1 MSSGTVAVIVIAVI
15 VVVALG
21 TGILYDSRRRRLR
34 QRFGP
39 EYDRLVDE
47 RDSRL
52 KAEAELAAREK
63 RVRGLDIRPLNPAA
77 QARYMQEWS
86 AIQERFVD
94 EPAQAVAAAQ
104 RLVMAVMSDRG
115 YPTERDDQ
123 VIADLSVD
131 HANTLDHYRAAT
143 AISQQAAEGAA
154 STESLRQAM
163 IHYRALFRDLLGTPG
178 EPEAPAPTTATV
190 PSIPPQ
196 RTSGPE
202 TSEPLAAEPDTPAA
216 GGSESRVAEPE
227 LSEPAAAKREDA
239 DLPVADLPVTPAG
252 SPAAEPEES
261 VPAEPLVSEPGPAEP
276 VASEEPARQPRIA
289 ADQAAREDEAE
300 AVTADVPPRKT

>member
-1 MSSGTVAVIVIAVI
+1 MSSGIVAVVIVIALI

-47 RDSRL
+47 RDSKR

-63 RVRGLDIRPLNPAA
+63 RVKGLEIRPLNPAA
-77 QARYMQEWS
+77 QARYTKEWS
-86 AIQERFVD
+86 SIQERFVD
-94 EPAQAVAAAQ
+94 EPAQSVGDAQ

-115 YPTERDDQ
+115 YPTERDEQ

-143 AISQQAAEGAA
+143 TSSQRAAEGAA
-154 STESLRQAM
+154 STEDLRQAM

-178 EPEAPAPTTATV
+178 EQETPAHTATV
-190 PSIPPQ
+190 PAIPAQ
-196 RTSGPE
+196 REPGPE
-202 TSEPLAAEPDTPAA
+202 MNEPDVAGQQGPEQPDADPATDSPATEPRATEPPADDPGAA
-216 GGSESRVAEPE
+216 GQA
-227 LSEPAAAKREDA
+227 REEN
-239 DLPVADLPVTPAG
+239 
-252 SPAAEPEES
+252 PAAE
-261 VPAEPLVSEPGPAEP
+261 VPQRPS
-276 VASEEPARQPRIA
+276 
-289 ADQAAREDEAE
+289 
-300 AVTADVPPRKT
+300 

>member
-1 MSSGTVAVIVIAVI
+1 MSSGTVAVIIVIAVI
-15 VVVALG
+15 VVMALG

-77 QARYMQEWS
+77 QARYTQEWS

-94 EPAQAVAAAQ
+94 GPAQAVADAQ

-154 STESLRQAM
+154 STENLRQAM
-163 IHYRALFRDLLGTPG
+163 IHYRSLFRDLLGTPG
-178 EPEAPAPTTATV
+178 EPEAPAPNTATV

-216 GGSESRVAEPE
+216 Q
-227 LSEPAAAKREDA
+227 
-239 DLPVADLPVTPAG
+239 
-252 SPAAEPEES
+252 AAEPEES

-276 VASEEPARQPRIA
+276 VASEEPARQARIA
-289 ADQAAREDEAE
+289 ADQPAREDEAE

>member
-1 MSSGTVAVIVIAVI
+1 MSSGIVAVIIVIAVI

-63 RVRGLDIRPLNPAA
+63 RVKGLDLRPLNPAA
-77 QARYMQEWS
+77 QARYTNEWS
-86 AIQERFVD
+86 GIQERFVD
-94 EPAQAVAAAQ
+94 EPAQAVAEAQ

-123 VIADLSVD
+123 VAADLSVD
-131 HANTLDHYRAAT
+131 HADTLDHYRSAT

-154 STESLRQAM
+154 DTESLRQAM
-163 IHYRALFRDLLGTPG
+163 IHYRALFQDLLGTPG
-178 EPEAPAPTTATV
+178 EPDAHAAAV
-190 PSIPPQ
+190 PSVPPQ
-196 RTSGPE
+196 RAGEPE
-202 TSEPLAAEPDTPAA
+202 PTEPRASEP
-216 GGSESRVAEPE
+216 
-227 LSEPAAAKREDA
+227 
-239 DLPVADLPVTPAG
+239 
-252 SPAAEPEES
+252 
-261 VPAEPLVSEPGPAEP
+261 
-276 VASEEPARQPRIA
+276 RQA
-289 ADQAAREDEAE
+289 
-300 AVTADVPPRKT
+300 

>member
-1 MSSGTVAVIVIAVI
+1 MSSGIVAVIVIAVI

-52 KAEAELAAREK
+52 KAQAELAAREK

-77 QARYMQEWS
+77 QARYTQEWS

-94 EPAQAVAAAQ
+94 EPAQAVAGAQ
-104 RLVMAVMSDRG
+104 RLVMGVMSDRG

-143 AISQQAAEGAA
+143 AISQQAVEGAA

-163 IHYRALFRDLLGTPG
+163 IHYRALFQDLLGTPG
-178 EPEAPAPTTATV
+178 EPEAPAHNTATV

-202 TSEPLAAEPDTPAA
+202 
-216 GGSESRVAEPE
+216 
-227 LSEPAAAKREDA
+227 KRED
-239 DLPVADLPVTPAG
+239 ADLPVTPAG
-252 SPAAEPEES
+252 SQAAEPEES
-261 VPAEPLVSEPGPAEP
+261 VPAEPLVSE
-276 VASEEPARQPRIA
+276 
-289 ADQAAREDEAE
+289 DQAAREDEAE
-300 AVTADVPPRKT
+300 AVTADGPPRKA

>member
-1 MSSGTVAVIVIAVI
+1 MSSGTVAVIIVIAVI

-77 QARYMQEWS
+77 QARYTQEWS

-94 EPAQAVAAAQ
+94 GPAQAVADAQ

-163 IHYRALFRDLLGTPG
+163 IHYRSLFRDLLGTPG
-178 EPEAPAPTTATV
+178 EPEAPAPDTATV

-216 GGSESRVAEPE
+216 QAAESRVAEPE

-239 DLPVADLPVTPAG
+239 DLPVTPAG
-252 SPAAEPEES
+252 SQAAEPEES

-276 VASEEPARQPRIA
+276 VASEEPARQARIA
-289 ADQAAREDEAE
+289 ADQPAREDEAE